1 MNKKRHSMVRYMSGL
16 LVLVWL
22 MSGCSQT
29 GGAAT
34 PTTLPPTAPP
44 EPTATAV
51 PTATSAPTASPEPEA
66 WDYVAIGD
74 STIALPGDY
83 SYPGHYAAYIERD
96 LRVAV
101 TLHTFTKPEDVT
113 EQILDLV
120 RTNERWRDALS
131 ETEIVTLATGHMDIQ
146 SVIFNDIMNGE
157 CGGEDGLDCVRAELA
172 DLESDYNAIYAELF
186 ALCSPGTLIRTETYP
201 YASLRG
207 LGYDGDV
214 RPFVEPLNELIIRVA
229 AAHNVPVARVDL
241 AFNGPDG
248 SEDPA
253 TKGYMTDWLQTT
265 KLGAE
270 QIAGFLRDLGYEP
283 TVP

>member
-1 MNKKRHSMVRYMSGL
+1 MSR
-16 LVLVWL
+16 LVTV
-22 MSGCSQT
+22 
-29 GGAAT
+29 
-34 PTTLPPTAPP
+34 
-44 EPTATAV
+44 
-51 PTATSAPTASPEPEA
+51 
-66 WDYVAIGD
+66 
-74 STIALPGDY
+74 IALPGDY
-83 SYPGHYAAYIERD
+83 SFPGHYAAYIERD
-96 LRVAV
+96 LGVAV

-131 ETEIVTLATGHMDIQ
+131 EAEIVTLATGHMDIQ
-146 SVIFNDIMNGE
+146 SVIYNEYSSMNGE

-172 DLESDYNAIYAELF
+172 ALESDYNAIYAGLF

-248 SEDPA
+248 GGGSGNQGVYDRLA
-253 TKGYMTDWLQTT
+253 ADDQARR
-265 KLGAE
+265 GADRRTPSRPGLRTHGA
-270 QIAGFLRDLGYEP
+270 IAVRTRRVPHAWP
-283 TVP
+283 TRNRAVPLPP